1 MMVEIALIG
10 IFVAG
15 LSFVFGM
22 MIGLNAKESKSDF

>member
-1 MMVEIALIG
+1 MTIEIALIG

-22 MIGLNAKESKSDF
+22 MIGLAAKENKSDL